1 MSIKKI
7 FFAGV
12 AVVGLGLSAFGQT
25 RSPVVYPQ
33 DEEGA
38 AEATAEA
45 IADSADEGEVSLSG
59 YNEYRPTPVSTWRA
73 KANYHRA
80 LREQEYAEPQSHLY
94 RRSAGVRK
102 AQHVSPFREEEPGE
116 QNDIQYESIGANGP
130 MDDSMSYGGDCGGG
144 DSCDCSECGGEYC
157 GGGDRPLFGRF
168 VNWGPR
174 NLAIFGGVHGYKGP
188 RDRGMNGN
196 FGFQE
201 GVNYGSPLGDP
212 WGCGFQVGFQAL
224 QSNIFGNQVTGMP
237 TADRRQYF
245 ATAGIFRRAEVGKV
259 QWGVAFDYLYDTY
272 TSNSNLKQIR
282 QETGWLMTDRT
293 EIGYSGAYGIGGDT
307 STAQTTGGNAVI
319 GRLEPTDQFICY
331 IRRYFDN
338 GGDGRLYGGVTGKG
352 DGLVGADVWIPLSG
366 GWALQNNFTYMIPKQ
381 GRGTTVDGNGLVTG
395 GQVRETWGVAMNLV
409 WYPGRSA
416 RCVGNSCFRP
426 VLNVADNTQFLV
438 NESFPQ

>member
-1 MSIKKI
+1 M
-7 FFAGV
+7 
-12 AVVGLGLSAFGQT
+12 T
-25 RSPVVYPQ
+25 
-33 DEEGA
+33 
-38 AEATAEA
+38 
-45 IADSADEGEVSLSG
+45 
-59 YNEYRPTPVSTWRA
+59 
-73 KANYHRA
+73 
-80 LREQEYAEPQSHLY
+80 
-94 RRSAGVRK
+94 
-102 AQHVSPFREEEPGE
+102 
-116 QNDIQYESIGANGP
+116 
-130 MDDSMSYGGDCGGG
+130 
-144 DSCDCSECGGEYC
+144 
-157 GGGDRPLFGRF
+157 
-168 VNWGPR
+168 
-174 NLAIFGGVHGYKGP
+174 
-188 RDRGMNGN
+188 
-196 FGFQE
+196 
-201 GVNYGSPLGDP
+201 
-212 WGCGFQVGFQAL
+212 
-224 QSNIFGNQVTGMP
+224 
-237 TADRRQYF
+237 
-245 ATAGIFRRAEVGKV
+245 
-259 QWGVAFDYLYDTY
+259 
-272 TSNSNLKQIR
+272 
-282 QETGWLMTDRT
+282 ETT